1 MEDVIKFKTSSPAG
15 DLLSMLA
22 GIQQLTKE
30 IGKKAII
37 YQRLNMTGVG
47 YNGAIHPFKNDI
59 GDEVAMNEY
68 MFHVMRPLLIE
79 QDYIEDYIIYDG
91 QEYNYD
97 LDKARLE
104 IFTNQPH
111 GSINRW
117 IFYVYPQMSCD
128 LSKAWLDVP
137 QSVGKIE
144 KLIINFTYRYRNS
157 VIDYSFLKK
166 YQDYILF
173 AGLKDEYEFF
183 SNQWNLRI
191 GHLDAP
197 DFKKVAYFIKNSIG
211 FLGNQSS
218 CYQIAEGL
226 KAPRILELSPV
237 MPNVIPSG
245 EGAFDFYH
253 QQAVEYYVEKF
264 FNLKN

>member
-30 IGKKAII
+30 INKKAVI
-37 YQRLNMTGVG
+37 YQRLNMTGIG

-59 GDEVAMNEY
+59 GDEIAMNEY
-68 MFHVMRPLLIE
+68 MFNVMRPLLIE

-91 QEYNYD
+91 QDFNYD

-128 LSKAWLDVP
+128 LSKSWLNVP
-137 QSVGKIE
+137 QSIDKIE

-157 VIDYSFLKK
+157 VIDYSFLRK
-166 YQDYILF
+166 YQNRILF
-173 AGLKDEYEFF
+173 AGLKDECEFF
-183 SNQWNLRI
+183 NKQWNLRI
-191 GHLDAP
+191 KHLDAP

-253 QQAVEYYVEKF
+253 QQSVEYYVEKF